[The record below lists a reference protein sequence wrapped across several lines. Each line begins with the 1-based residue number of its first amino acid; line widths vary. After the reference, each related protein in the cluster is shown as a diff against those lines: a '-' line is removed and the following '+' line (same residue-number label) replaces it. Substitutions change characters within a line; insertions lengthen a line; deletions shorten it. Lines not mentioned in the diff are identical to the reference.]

1 MSAQPGGPAQRRLSV
16 SDIWLS
22 LPLLVVGLFGT
33 RPAGDDQE
41 LSRYADV
48 PAFALVALAALSL
61 VLQRVRPQ
69 ATLAL
74 CGAALAT
81 YLALGYP
88 YGPILLTAPFAV
100 YAVASRL
107 PLRRAI
113 VDASIFYVV
122 TLAAVSVRFVDARDG
137 WSWFGAVSWAL
148 AWAAIVAASVATGA
162 AVRVRRQSDA
172 DVRAAAARRAVSE
185 ERLRMAQ
192 ELHDSVGHELAVIA
206 MQAGVALHVLDRDPV
221 RAREALEAIRAT
233 SRSSLDGL
241 RAELDLLRTP
251 QGESAPRRPT
261 AGLADVGVLVERIRA
276 GGVDVE
282 MKIDDGGGLP
292 PEVDVA
298 VYRILQESL
307 TNVLRHSGGRLA
319 QVRVHR
325 ENGQL
330 VVGVVDDGPGQAE
343 ITLPPGAGAGI
354 PGMRARAAE
363 LGGTLD
369 AGPRPGGGFAVTARL
384 PVPSAPGSSP

>member
-330 VVGVVDDGPGQAE
+330 VVGVVDDGPGQAD